1 MSLPAPS
8 GTPYRIG
15 FVCLGNICRSPMADV
30 VLSHLV
36 DDAGL
41 AARVSVASCGTG
53 DWHLGQPM
61 DPRAAT
67 ELLSEGYDASAHR
80 AQQFD
85 ARLARPRPAPGH
97 GPQEPRRHLERR
109 GAGDRV
115 RLFRSFDPLADPEDP
130 DDLDVPDP
138 YYGDDD
144 GFAEVLAIIERTC
157 RRLLTELETLD
168 L

>member
-1 MSLPAPS
+1 MASS
-8 GTPYRIG
+8 GTG
-15 FVCLGNICRSPMADV
+15 G
-30 VLSHLV
+30 
-36 DDAGL
+36 
-41 AARVSVASCGTG
+41 
-53 DWHLGQPM
+53 WHVGQPM
-61 DPRAAT
+61 DPRAAV

-85 ARLARPRPAPGH
+85 AGWRDLDLLLAMDRSNLAEISEG
-97 GPQEPRRHLERR
+97 R
-109 GAGDRV
+109 GASDRV

-138 YYGDDD
+138 YYGHDD

-157 RRLLTELETLD
+157 RRILTELETLD